1 METITCLHSRNR
13 KWLKEEKIR
22 SDFNNNH
29 IRHANRDIDLAPPGK
44 EGKKKKQTKAYV
56 SLQPAKTIKTTNPSY
71 YQNTLLLKSR
81 V

>member
-1 METITCLHSRNR
+1 MQIET
-13 KWLKEEKIR
+13 
-22 SDFNNNH
+22 F
-29 IRHANRDIDLAPPGK
+29 DLAPHGK
-44 EGKKKKQTKAYV
+44 EGKKTKQTKAYV